1 MKTWT
6 AGRLGG
12 ALVIAALCTA
22 PVRADLTLTTTTT
35 MEGAIAA
42 GGGGISPKV
51 VTRISGTKSRT
62 DVDTGDQVVTTIID
76 SATGQ
81 TYVLRPNEKTA
92 MLLSGDALAPPQAG
106 GPPAPAEVKATGKTR
121 VIDGVSCAE
130 YTVAMK
136 MDMATMAAGSGGSLP
151 PEAAAMLRDV
161 FVRISGSVWAA
172 KDAPGV
178 ADYAAWQQAA
188 GKVAVAAM
196 SRVAAAPGSPVATMP
211 SGVERLVT
219 GFPEAS
225 GIPYLTELTTSL
237 EGSGQLVAL
246 MQQMGQMKIVSKVT
260 AISTDPVSADVF
272 TVPDGYTIVKQ

>member
-1 MKTWT
+1 MKTST
-6 AGRLGG
+6 AGRLG
-12 ALVIAALCTA
+12 AAAVIAALCTA
-22 PVRADLTLTTTTT
+22 PVGADLTLTTTTT

-42 GGGGISPKV
+42 AGGGVSPKV

-81 TYVLRPNEKTA
+81 TYVLRPGDKTA
-92 MLLSGDALAPPQAG
+92 MLLSGDALAPQQAG
-106 GPPAPAEVKATGKTR
+106 PSQIPADVKPTGKTR
-121 VIDGVSCAE
+121 VIEGVSCAE

-136 MDMATMAAGSGGSLP
+136 VDMATMAAGSGGALP
-151 PEAAAMLRDV
+151 PEAAAMLKDV

-196 SRVAAAPGSPVATMP
+196 SRVAAAPGAPAATMP

-260 AISTDPVSADVF
+260 SISTEPVSADVF
-272 TVPDGYTIVKQ
+272 TVPEGYTIVKQ